1 MTTKLTQGMRI
12 ISHRTS
18 AERPEFHVATCEVY
32 VPAKKRVEKM
42 PLIFRVATDEWGIPR
57 LHVHVA
63 QLTRIIGAAPG
74 SFNGWLRG
82 RSGDM
87 RCVGRFPANVIK
99 ELTEEGRGNS
109 VDAQGVTLEHAVV
122 LMNHTP
128 ARDKNK
134 VLPYLRRWLNVVQ
147 QGYLYPSSVR
157 VASPDIVAAAL
168 KPWDAESGK
177 ARHEAD
183 LAQEA
188 AKALTECSE
197 KLAKLA
203 TKALQDK
210 RVPEGV
216 TISLATL
223 RYAVLRI
230 EQNYQEEMK
239 Q

>member
-1 MTTKLTQGMRI
+1 MPLTEGMKI
-12 ISHRTS
+12 ISHRTHPT
-18 AERPEFHVATCEVY
+18 RPEFHVASCEVY
-32 VPAKKRVEKM
+32 VAAKKRVEKM
-42 PLIFRVATDEWGIPR
+42 PLIFRVATDERGIPR

-87 RCVGRFPANVIK
+87 RCVGRFPADVIK

-134 VLPYLRRWLNVVQ
+134 VMPYLRRWLNVVQ

-177 ARHEAD
+177 ARHEAN

-188 AKALTECSE
+188 ARVLTECSE

-203 TKALQDK
+203 VKALQDK
-210 RVPEGV
+210 RVPERV

-223 RYAVLRI
+223 RYAVLQI
-230 EQNYQEEMK
+230 EQNFHEEMK
-239 Q
+239 KQ